1 VNKGGLILAPRSV
14 ADRELDRDASMYDL
28 LNGSTF
34 SRKPRADCFEFVLK
48 RRVACRPQR
57 FVRRL
62 GESRWKPR
70 ADSASRRSGVS
81 RRASERTALITT
93 LLVVVTR
100 AIRGPNLMNAR
111 VRRDRTASYRRSACS
126 TLPDPAIANPRATAS
141 SSA

>member
-62 GESRWKPR
+62 GETEAHGADLAGNR
-70 ADSASRRSGVS
+70 AR
-81 RRASERTALITT
+81 I
-93 LLVVVTR
+93 
-100 AIRGPNLMNAR
+100 AR
-111 VRRDRTASYRRSACS
+111 VDV
-126 TLPDPAIANPRATAS
+126 PA
-141 SSA
+141 